1 MQATSLNARSPVAA
15 SGLPIVGALPGL
27 IVDPLRTLTQLAHQH
42 SGAVLRVPFGPFQVY
57 MLTHPRQI
65 SYVLH
70 EKWRK
75 YPKGENGMW
84 QQIRRLFGDSLVT
97 IDDARW
103 VEDRRL
109 LQPLFQRA
117 NLNAMLGELV
127 DSISDGLDA
136 ILTQARSGAPL
147 PINRAMAR
155 LSEEVLLRSLFGIR
169 VADAEA
175 EELRE
180 SMMSAFSFAMNRM
193 LLFFLPRYIPIPSE
207 LAYRRGIRRL
217 DGAMYG
223 LMSKRRT
230 QPGPAKDL
238 LSVLLNTR
246 HPDTGEP
253 LASKHVRDEIVTM
266 FFAGHDSTS
275 RTKTWAL
282 ASLSRNPE
290 ALRKAQDEVDSV
302 LGSRR
307 PTLDDVPKLKYLK
320 QVVQETLRLY
330 PAGWLMPR
338 TASEEDVIDG
348 YKIPKGAFLCINIY
362 AVHRDPALWE
372 RADAF
377 EPERFDG
384 SESSWQR
391 GQYIPFGGGP
401 RLCIGDQFGLMN
413 AQLTLAMFLQR
424 FQPRLVAGKEF
435 RASGLGG
442 SLQPATDVMMHC
454 TPRSPR
460 TERGS

>member
-1 MQATSLNARSPVAA
+1 MQNSSLSVRPPVDAK
-15 SGLPIVGALPGL
+15 GLPIVGALPGL
-27 IVDPLRTLTQLAHQH
+27 LVDPLRTMTRLAHQH
-42 SGAVLRVPFGPFQVY
+42 SGAVLRIPFGPFQVY

-70 EKWRK
+70 EKWRQ

-103 VEDRRL
+103 IEDRRL

-117 NLNAMLGELV
+117 NLNAMVSEIV
-127 DSISDGLDA
+127 DSISDGLDS
-136 ILTQARSGAPL
+136 LSRLARSGAPL
-147 PINRAMAR
+147 PISRAMAR
-155 LSEEVLLRSLFGIR
+155 LSEDVLLRSLFGIK
-169 VADAEA
+169 VTDSEA
-175 EELRE
+175 QELRE
-180 SMMSAFSFAMNRM
+180 SMMNAFAFAMTRM
-193 LLFFLPRYIPIPSE
+193 LFFFLPKYIPIPSE

-217 DGAMYG
+217 DEAVYR
-223 LMSKRRT
+223 LMQRRRT
-230 QPGPAKDL
+230 QPGPSKDL
-238 LSVLLNTR
+238 LTVLLNTR
-246 HPDTGEP
+246 HPETGEL

-282 ASLSRNPE
+282 ACLAQNPE
-290 ALRKAQDEVDSV
+290 ALRKAQDEVDTV
-302 LGSRR
+302 LGSRK
-307 PTLDDVPKLKYLK
+307 PTLADVPNLKYLR

-338 TASEEDVIDG
+338 TAGEDDVIDG
-348 YKIPKGAFLCINIY
+348 YTIPKGALLCINIY

-372 RADAF
+372 RADSF

-384 SESSWQR
+384 SESSWPR

-424 FQPRLVAGKEF
+424 FNPRLVPGKEF
-435 RASGLGG
+435 RARGMGG
-442 SLQPATDVMMHC
+442 SLQPEADVMMYC
-454 TPRSPR
+454 TARS
-460 TERGS
+460 

>member
-1 MQATSLNARSPVAA
+1 MEATSATARPPIAA
-15 SGLPIVGALPGL
+15 SGYPIVGALPGL
-27 IVDPLRTLTQLAHQH
+27 LVDPLRAMTRLAHEH
-42 SGAVLRVPFGPFQVY
+42 SGAVVRIPFGPFQVY

-117 NLNAMLGELV
+117 NLNSMLSELV
-127 DSISDGLDA
+127 DSIGDGLDVIA
-136 ILTQARSGAPL
+136 TRAQRGEPL
-147 PINRAMAR
+147 PINREMAR
-155 LSEEVLLRSLFGIR
+155 LSEDVLLRSLFGIR

-175 EELRE
+175 NELRE
-180 SMMSAFSFAMNRM
+180 SMMSAFSYAMTRM
-193 LLFFLPRYIPIPSE
+193 LLFFLPKYLPIPSE

-217 DGAMYG
+217 DEAVYR
-223 LMSKRRT
+223 LMQKRRT
-230 QPGPAKDL
+230 QPGPSKDL
-238 LSVLLNTR
+238 LTVLLGTR

-253 LASKHVRDEIVTM
+253 LANQHVRDEIVTM

-282 ASLSRNPE
+282 ACLSKHPE
-290 ALRKAQDEVDSV
+290 ALRKAQDEVDAV
-302 LGSRR
+302 LGSRK

-320 QVVQETLRLY
+320 QIVQETLRLY

-338 TASEEDVIDG
+338 TASEDDVVDG
-348 YKIPKGAFLCINIY
+348 FRIPKGAFLCINIY
-362 AVHRDPALWE
+362 AVHRDPALWDRPE
-372 RADAF
+372 SF

-384 SESSWQR
+384 SESSWPR

-401 RLCIGDQFGLMN
+401 RLCIGDQFGQMN

-424 FQPRLVAGKEF
+424 FRPSLVPGREF

-454 TPRSPR
+454 TPRC
-460 TERGS
+460 

>member
-1 MQATSLNARSPVAA
+1 MEATSATARPPIAA
-15 SGLPIVGALPGL
+15 SGYPIVGALPGL
-27 IVDPLRTLTQLAHQH
+27 LVDPLRAMTRLAHEH
-42 SGAVLRVPFGPFQVY
+42 SGAVVRIPFGPFQVY

-84 QQIRRLFGDSLVT
+84 KQIRRLFGDSLVT

-117 NLNAMLGELV
+117 NLNSMLSELV
-127 DSISDGLDA
+127 DSIGDGLDVIA
-136 ILTQARSGAPL
+136 TRAQRGEPL
-147 PINRAMAR
+147 PINREMAR
-155 LSEEVLLRSLFGIR
+155 LSEDVLLRSLFGIR

-175 EELRE
+175 NELRE
-180 SMMSAFSFAMNRM
+180 SMMSAFSYAMTRM
-193 LLFFLPRYIPIPSE
+193 LLFFLPKYLPIPSE

-217 DGAMYG
+217 DEAVYR
-223 LMSKRRT
+223 LMQKRRT
-230 QPGPAKDL
+230 QPGPSKDL
-238 LSVLLNTR
+238 LTVLLGTR

-253 LASKHVRDEIVTM
+253 LANQHVRDEIVTM

-282 ASLSRNPE
+282 ACLSKHPE
-290 ALRKAQDEVDSV
+290 ALRKAQDEVDAV
-302 LGSRR
+302 LGSRK

-320 QVVQETLRLY
+320 QIVQETLRLY

-338 TASEEDVIDG
+338 TASEDDVVDG
-348 YKIPKGAFLCINIY
+348 FRIPKGAFLCINIY
-362 AVHRDPALWE
+362 AVHRDPALWDRPE
-372 RADAF
+372 SF

-384 SESSWQR
+384 SESSWPR

-401 RLCIGDQFGLMN
+401 RLCIGDQFGQMN

-424 FQPRLVAGKEF
+424 FRPSLVPGREF

-454 TPRSPR
+454 TPRC
-460 TERGS
+460 